1 LGSMVAQVVAKHHPV
16 PMSFLTI
23 KDIFTSSG
31 KAGELLE
38 KHGLTATG
46 IVEEVRVLVSRKRG

>member
-1 LGSMVAQVVAKHHPV
+1 VAQVVAKHHPV